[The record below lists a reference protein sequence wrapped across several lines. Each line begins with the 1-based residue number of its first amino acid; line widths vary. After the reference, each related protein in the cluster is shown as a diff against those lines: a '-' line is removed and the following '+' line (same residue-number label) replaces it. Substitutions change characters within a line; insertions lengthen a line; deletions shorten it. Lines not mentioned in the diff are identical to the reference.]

1 MKINQYFENKFLL
14 DYNNCKCFQVI
25 VGARDSLYRLSLE
38 GLTKLEKATWEA
50 TDSNV
55 GLCTAK
61 GQSEEDCRNYIK
73 VLVTF
78 KFEK

>member
-1 MKINQYFENKFLL
+1 MCISNSWVFTGNSFFIFFICNLNL
-14 DYNNCKCFQVI
+14 QVI

-73 VLVTF
+73 VLVIV
-78 KFEK
+78 

>member
-1 MKINQYFENKFLL
+1 MCISNSWVFTGNS
-14 DYNNCKCFQVI
+14 CFIFFICNLNLQVI

-73 VLVTF
+73 VLVIV
-78 KFEK
+78 